1 MRLAASLRFALQFS
15 RSQDI
20 LRRYF
25 VVNGFD
31 GVLTM
36 LGLLTGFYLGGA
48 TDLGIVIGVSLGADV
63 ALGISGVT
71 SAYLSESAER
81 RRMLSELEQAMVS
94 DLSDSAHASAARLVP
109 LLTGLVNGAA
119 PVSMSLLVMTPLFLA
134 RAGIELPLPPVLFA
148 IATALLC
155 VFGLG
160 VFLGRV
166 AGTSWLW
173 SGIKAVLIALL
184 TIALIVLFE
193 R

>member
-1 MRLAASLRFALQFS
+1 MRLSASLRFALQFS

-48 TDLGIVIGVSLGADV
+48 TDLGIVIGVCLGAAI

-94 DLSDSAHASAARLVP
+94 DLSESAHASAARLVP

-119 PVSMSLLVMTPLFLA
+119 PVSMSLLIITPLWLA
-134 RAGIELPLPPVLFA
+134 RAGVDLPLPPVLCA
-148 IATALLC
+148 MATALLC
-155 VFGLG
+155 IFGLG

-173 SGIKAVLIALL
+173 SGIKAVLIALF
-184 TIALIVLFE
+184 TIALISLFE
-193 R
+193 G

>member
-1 MRLAASLRFALQFS
+1 VRLTASLRFALQFS

-36 LGLLTGFYLGGA
+36 LGLLTGFHLGGA
-48 TDLGIVIGVSLGADV
+48 TDLGIVIGVCLGATI

-81 RRMLSELEQAMVS
+81 RRMLSELERAMVG
-94 DLSDSAHASAARLVP
+94 DLSESAHASAARLVP

-119 PVSMSLLVMTPLFLA
+119 PVSMSLLVITPLWLA
-134 RAGIELPLPPVLFA
+134 RAGIDLPLPPVLCA
-148 IATALLC
+148 LATALC
-155 VFGLG
+155 CIFGLG

-173 SGIKAVLIALL
+173 SGIKAVLIALF
-184 TIALIVLFE
+184 TIALISLFE
-193 R
+193 G

>member
-48 TDLGIVIGVSLGADV
+48 TDLGIVIGVCLGAAI

-94 DLSDSAHASAARLVP
+94 DLSESAHASAARLVP

-119 PVSMSLLVMTPLFLA
+119 PVSMSLLVIMPLWLA
-134 RAGIELPLPPVLFA
+134 RAGVDLPLPPVLCA

-155 VFGLG
+155 IFGLG

-173 SGIKAVLIALL
+173 SGIKAVLIALF
-184 TIALIVLFE
+184 TIALISLLE
-193 R
+193 G

>member
-1 MRLAASLRFALQFS
+1 MRLAESLRFALQFS

-36 LGLLTGFYLGGA
+36 LGLLTGFHLGGPI
-48 TDLGIVIGVSLGADV
+48 DLGIVIGVCLGAAV

-71 SAYLSESAER
+71 SAYLSESAES

-94 DLSDSAHASAARLVP
+94 DLSDSAHANAARLVP
-109 LLTGLVNGAA
+109 VLTGLVNGAA
-119 PVSMSLLVMTPLFLA
+119 PVFMSMLVIAPLWLA
-134 RAGIELPLPPVLFA
+134 RAGISLPMPPVPCA
-148 IATALLC
+148 MATALLC
-155 VFGLG
+155 IFALG

-166 AGTSWLW
+166 GGTSWLW

-184 TIALIVLFE
+184 TIALIFLLE